1 MLQLIRYR
9 NKYLIHWNVSIYL
22 LLIYRYSYFR
32 LFSGRSE
39 SIRNKLELNVSGSI
53 SSQTSS
59 SYLYMDHNYVCDYAM
74 QMRDTSDER
83 SPNEISIIWQHLD
96 GLIWQRLRQ
105 FSRTSAVN
113 LSACLCVCVCVC
125 FGLKSAAKAIGNA
138 STEHRAQDTARCIRI
153 RRERYTNGCVAASA
167 CRGRSWLSCRC
178 KSIIGTVWQLYLAS
192 FFHSLSLRRGPP
204 ARQRHRET

>member
-1 MLQLIRYR
+1 MEDVEV
-9 NKYLIHWNVSIYL
+9 NKVLNTLKQVSIYLLLIYL

-53 SSQTSS
+53 SSQTIL

-83 SPNEISIIWQHLD
+83 SPNEISIIRQHLD

-113 LSACLCVCVCVC
+113 LSACLC
-125 FGLKSAAKAIGNA
+125 LLWPKK
-138 STEHRAQDTARCIRI
+138 RC
-153 RRERYTNGCVAASA
+153 
-167 CRGRSWLSCRC
+167 
-178 KSIIGTVWQLYLAS
+178 
-192 FFHSLSLRRGPP
+192 
-204 ARQRHRET
+204 

>member
-1 MLQLIRYR
+1 MPRGFRERESREIVEDVAVIKVLNTLKQ
-9 NKYLIHWNVSIYL
+9 VSIYL
-22 LLIYRYSYFR
+22 LLIYILLIYRYSYFR

-53 SSQTSS
+53 SSQTIL

-113 LSACLCVCVCVC
+113 LSACLCV

-153 RRERYTNGCVAASA
+153 RRERERHTNGCVAASA
-167 CRGRSWLSCRC
+167 CRTRS
-178 KSIIGTVWQLYLAS
+178 
-192 FFHSLSLRRGPP
+192 
-204 ARQRHRET
+204 

>member
-1 MLQLIRYR
+1 MLSSVDSIRLQFVAPFSHLIDVSFPRIEESFSSFLACFLNLPR
-9 NKYLIHWNVSIYL
+9 GFRERESREIVEDVAVNKVLNTLKQVSIYL

-53 SSQTSS
+53 SSQTIL
-59 SYLYMDHNYVCDYAM
+59 SYLYMDHNYGCDYAM

-96 GLIWQRLRQ
+96 GLIWQRLLQ

-113 LSACLCVCVCVC
+113 LSACLCV
-125 FGLKSAAKAIGNA
+125 FSLKSATKAIGNA

-153 RRERYTNGCVAASA
+153 RRERDTQTDA
-167 CRGRSWLSCRC
+167 
-178 KSIIGTVWQLYLAS
+178 
-192 FFHSLSLRRGPP
+192 
-204 ARQRHRET
+204 